1 MKNNEKEISSS
12 EWEVM
17 NVIWQ
22 YKNISAN
29 DVINN
34 LNGYNKWDPKTI
46 RTLINRLF
54 NKGYID
60 RKKENKVYIY
70 FPVVK
75 EDDVKYETSKN
86 FINKVF
92 KGGLKSLVLNF
103 VEKKDLTQKEIDEL
117 REILDDNTD
126 ER

>member
-1 MKNNEKEISSS
+1 
-12 EWEVM
+12 M